1 MSDITKISPNGT
13 PYLITNFWDEIAF
26 QLIVI
31 RESIFGGVKTFI
43 GDTIDAVIDP
53 VAKGV
58 GTIGK
63 SFTSFIPI
71 LLVVSAIAAAVYFL
85 IIKKK

>member
-1 MSDITKISPNGT
+1 MAAITKTSPNGT
-13 PYLITNFWDEIAF
+13 PYLITNFWDEIAY
-26 QLIVI
+26 QLICAK
-31 RESIFGGVKTFI
+31 ETIFGGVKTFI
-43 GDTIDAVIDP
+43 GDTVDAVIDP

-71 LLVVSAIAAAVYFL
+71 LLVVGAIAAAVYFL